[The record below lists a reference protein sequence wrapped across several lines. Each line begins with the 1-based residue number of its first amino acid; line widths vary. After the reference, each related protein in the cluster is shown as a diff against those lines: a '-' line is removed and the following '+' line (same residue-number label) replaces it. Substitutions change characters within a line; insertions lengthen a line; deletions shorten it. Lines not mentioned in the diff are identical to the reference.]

1 MKNVAFVPVKLNS
14 QRLPNKNIK
23 PFDNGDPLISY
34 ILKTLKQVKSIDE
47 IYVYCS
53 NEEIKKYLPEG
64 IKYLRRSATL
74 DSDKTLINEVLT
86 SFAKDV
92 VADVYVLAHATA
104 PFLRHESIE
113 RGLIKVNSGEYDSAL
128 TVKKM
133 QDFIWQ
139 NGKPFNYDLNNIQ
152 RTQDL
157 EPLYIETTGLYIYS
171 RELILK
177 HNRRI
182 GEKPY
187 LIEVSEI
194 EAVDINETS
203 DFEIANAIFNSNLLK

>member
-194 EAVDINETS
+194 EAVDINKTS